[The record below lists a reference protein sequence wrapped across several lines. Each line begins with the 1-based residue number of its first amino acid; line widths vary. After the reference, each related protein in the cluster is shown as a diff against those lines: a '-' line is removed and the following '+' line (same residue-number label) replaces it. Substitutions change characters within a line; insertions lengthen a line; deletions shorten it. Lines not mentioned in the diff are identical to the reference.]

1 MLKCAR
7 GYVDISPMNP
17 QNFTSEDEAALRE
30 TLKRCSPETIE
41 KAVELRK
48 TGNAELAGP
57 VVIGIIERFLEP
69 EKRDLLKNPQDS
81 LRMVDDLGLDSLTM
95 VEIVLAVEDATDAS
109 IDNEDVQKIHTL
121 GDIKAYIAAK
131 MG

>member
-57 VVIGIIERFLEP
+57 VVIGIIERFLET

-95 VEIVLAVEDATDAS
+95 VEIVLAVEGATGAS

>member
-7 GYVDISPMNP
+7 GYVDMNHMNP

-69 EKRDLLKNPQDS
+69 EKRDPLKKPARLFEN
-81 LRMVDDLGLDSLTM
+81 G
-95 VEIVLAVEDATDAS
+95 
-109 IDNEDVQKIHTL
+109 
-121 GDIKAYIAAK
+121 
-131 MG
+131 

>member
-1 MLKCAR
+1 MRLMDSQK
-7 GYVDISPMNP
+7 
-17 QNFTSEDEAALRE
+17 FTPEDEAALRE

-48 TGNAELAGP
+48 TGNAEIAGP

-69 EKRDLLKNPQDS
+69 EKRDLLKDPKDS

-95 VEIVLAVEDATDAS
+95 VEIVLAVEDAVGTS
-109 IDNEDVQKIHTL
+109 IDNEDLQKIHTL
-121 GDIKAYIAAK
+121 GDIKAFISSKMAK
-131 MG
+131 

>member
-1 MLKCAR
+1 MDSQK
-7 GYVDISPMNP
+7 
-17 QNFTSEDEAALRE
+17 FTPEDEAALRE

-69 EKRDLLKNPQDS
+69 EKRDLLKVPKDS

-95 VEIVLAVEDATDAS
+95 VEIVLAVEDAVGTS

-121 GDIKAYIAAK
+121 GDIKAFISSKMAK
-131 MG
+131 

>member
-1 MLKCAR
+1 MTVNTLPFRSLA
-7 GYVDISPMNP
+7 
-17 QNFTSEDEAALRE
+17 TS
-30 TLKRCSPETIE
+30 TLPPETIE

-95 VEIVLAVEDATDAS
+95 VEIVLAVEDATGAS

>member
-95 VEIVLAVEDATDAS
+95 VEIVLAVEDSTGAS